1 MLVSFVAEESVLNVR
16 ALHLEKDENK
26 RRKSIVQITI
36 QQENFRRGKK
46 EGRERRV
53 SLQRGFNVVFGWSV
67 SLPSTSYH
75 SLLLHFNIMQSLDP
89 TQLREQLQKCHKY
102 PESSLELLIR
112 LSKSSKT
119 LTRSGTHR

>member
-36 QQENFRRGKK
+36 QQENCRRGKK

-67 SLPSTSYH
+67 SLFPPPATIPYCYIST
-75 SLLLHFNIMQSLDP
+75 
-89 TQLREQLQKCHKY
+89 
-102 PESSLELLIR
+102 
-112 LSKSSKT
+112 
-119 LTRSGTHR
+119 